1 MHYKELKADDNIL
14 LDANMTQKTY
24 SHNQLFPLLLQHITM
39 VLLCGMAKC
48 PVVISAHLNSLDQT
62 RWTKCKLA
70 VTLPSRKQVDIWS
83 MCGRCVANA
92 INMVLKFSLCKN
104 ENSNNFF
111 YLSLCNSQ
119 RDRFIL
125 HSTFEKQSISVSDS
139 EDFCILVYPC
149 KRLKLCE

>member
-14 LDANMTQKTY
+14 LDANMTQKIY
-24 SHNQLFPLLLQHITM
+24 SHNQLFALLLQHITM

-70 VTLPSRKQVDIWS
+70 VTLPSRKQVNTWS

-111 YLSLCNSQ
+111 ISLFAIHKETDLSCIPHLKSSQFLQVILKTFVYL
-119 RDRFIL
+119 FIRV
-125 HSTFEKQSISVSDS
+125 KD
-139 EDFCILVYPC
+139 
-149 KRLKLCE
+149 